1 LFLCVLE
8 FEIRVVFKNFKL
20 SCNHFKTYLVYA
32 NRSLLVKQ
40 KSERLLM
47 KIIQLHQEENKII
60 KLAVEKNRQAQQQIY
75 SKYSSKMLSV
85 CRQYIKD
92 IQLAEDVMITAFM
105 KVFTHL
111 SKFEHK
117 GSFEGWIRR
126 IMVNECISYL
136 RVQKKVK
143 FIEDEFFIEESFNE
157 IDSQFTAEQIQYLI
171 DALPDGYKMVFNLY
185 AIEGYKH
192 NEIAKMLGINEG
204 TSKSQLS
211 HARKMLQTQI
221 IILKKQDN
229 GTE

>member
-1 LFLCVLE
+1 
-8 FEIRVVFKNFKL
+8 
-20 SCNHFKTYLVYA
+20 
-32 NRSLLVKQ
+32 
-40 KSERLLM
+40 M
-47 KIIQLHQEENKII
+47 KIIHLHQEETEII
-60 KLAVEKNRQAQQQIY
+60 KLAVENNRQAQQQIY
-75 SKYSSKMLSV
+75 SRFSSKMLSV

-105 KVFTHL
+105 KVFTNL
-111 SKFEHK
+111 NKFENK

-143 FIEDEFFIEESFNE
+143 FTEDEIYVEESFNA
-157 IDSQFTAEQIQYLI
+157 IDSKFSTDQIQFLI

-221 IILKKQDN
+221 NTLKKQDN

>member
-1 LFLCVLE
+1 MSF
-8 FEIRVVFKNFKL
+8 
-20 SCNHFKTYLVYA
+20 
-32 NRSLLVKQ
+32 
-40 KSERLLM
+40 
-47 KIIQLHQEENKII
+47 
-60 KLAVEKNRQAQQQIY
+60 IY
-75 SKYSSKMLSV
+75 
-85 CRQYIKD
+85 CRQ
-92 IQLAEDVMITAFM
+92 T
-105 KVFTHL
+105 L
-111 SKFEHK
+111 SI
-117 GSFEGWIRR
+117 FEGWIRR

-143 FIEDEFFIEESFNE
+143 FTEDEIYIEESFNATDNQFS
-157 IDSQFTAEQIQYLI
+157 IDQIQFLI

-221 IILKKQDN
+221 NTLQKQEY

>member
-1 LFLCVLE
+1 
-8 FEIRVVFKNFKL
+8 
-20 SCNHFKTYLVYA
+20 
-32 NRSLLVKQ
+32 
-40 KSERLLM
+40 M
-47 KIIQLHQEENKII
+47 KIIQLHQEEAKII
-60 KLAVEKNRQAQQQIY
+60 KLAVENNRQAQQQIY
-75 SKYSSKMLSV
+75 SRFSSKMLSV

-105 KVFTHL
+105 KVFTNL
-111 SKFEHK
+111 KSFEYK

-143 FIEDEFFIEESFNE
+143 FAEDEFFVEESFND
-157 IDSQFTAEQIQYLI
+157 IDSQFTVDQIQFLI

-221 IILKKQDN
+221 TILKKQDN